1 MNQINK
7 NINTEIFE
15 KLQQKTQKVIYE
27 ELRKCFNVMKIKTQS
42 AKTYENDINDEN
54 EKRDSRMQ
62 NKTASVSP
70 KIAKNKNKNV
80 AKLSILN
87 MLNIEYTEFGNKVE
101 EVYKDDISLSIVS
114 ISFSLFPNKDASTNL
129 SMKKTTKND
138 SFEQER

>member
-1 MNQINK
+1 
-7 NINTEIFE
+7 
-15 KLQQKTQKVIYE
+15 
-27 ELRKCFNVMKIKTQS
+27 
-42 AKTYENDINDEN
+42 
-54 EKRDSRMQ
+54 
-62 NKTASVSP
+62 
-70 KIAKNKNKNV
+70 
-80 AKLSILN
+80 